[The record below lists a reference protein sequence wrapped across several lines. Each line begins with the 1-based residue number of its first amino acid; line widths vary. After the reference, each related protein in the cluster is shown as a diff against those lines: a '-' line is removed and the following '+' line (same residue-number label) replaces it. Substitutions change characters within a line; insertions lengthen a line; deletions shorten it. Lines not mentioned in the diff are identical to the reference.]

1 MAYKVFIDGQ
11 AGTTGLRIAER
22 LAVRDDLQLIEIEED
37 RRKDINTRLT
47 CISEAD
53 ISILCLPDESAKEI
67 VAAECSSARIIDAS
81 TAHRVANDWVYGMP
95 ELDSAGAIMD
105 ATNVANPG
113 CHATGFIM
121 TVRPLVDAGIIDPK
135 IMLSCYSLSGYSGGG
150 KSMIADYQQNPLP
163 DRFEAPRLYGL
174 GQAHKHIPEM
184 QKYSGIV
191 NKPVFSPIVSGYYAG
206 MIVGVPLP
214 IDSFMKSASVSDIYT
229 VLTEYYDGRKLVHV
243 REPGVEFS
251 EENYN
256 GYFSANTFVNRDDIE
271 IFATGNDD
279 RILLVSR
286 YDNLGKGASGAAIQN
301 MNIMLGLPE
310 DTGLEIGA

>member
-22 LAVRDDLQLIEIEED
+22 LAVRDDLKLLEIEED
-37 RRKDINTRLT
+37 RRKEIDARLT

-53 ISILCLPDESAKEI
+53 ITILCLPDESAKEI
-67 VAAECSSARIIDAS
+67 VAAECSKARIIDAS
-81 TAHRVANDWVYGMP
+81 TVHRVSDGWVYGMP
-95 ELDSAGAIMD
+95 ELDGAGAIVG
-105 ATNVANPG
+105 AIKVANPG
-113 CHATGFIM
+113 CHATGYIM
-121 TVRPLVDAGIIDPK
+121 TIRPLVDAGIIDPNT
-135 IMLSCYSLSGYSGGG
+135 MLSCYSLSGYSGGG
-150 KSMIADYQQNPLP
+150 KSMIADYQQDPLP
-163 DRFEAPRLYGL
+163 DRFDAPRLYGL
-174 GQAHKHIPEM
+174 GQVHKHIPEM
-184 QKYSGIV
+184 QKYSGVV

-206 MIVGVPLP
+206 MIVGVPIP
-214 IDSFMKSASVSDIYT
+214 IDSFLKSVSVADIYK

-243 REPGVEFS
+243 RQPGDEFS

-256 GYFSANTFVNRDDIE
+256 GYLSANTFVNRDDIE

-279 RILLVSR
+279 RIMLVSR